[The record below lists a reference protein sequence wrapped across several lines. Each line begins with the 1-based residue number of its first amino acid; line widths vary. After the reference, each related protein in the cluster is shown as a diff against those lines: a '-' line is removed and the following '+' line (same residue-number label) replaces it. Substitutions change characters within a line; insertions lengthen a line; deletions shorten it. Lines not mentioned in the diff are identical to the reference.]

1 MDQIQAMRI
10 FTRVVEA
17 GTFTRAADSLSLPKA
32 TVTKH
37 VQALEERLRVKL
49 LNRTTRRVTVTADGA
64 AYYERTVRLL
74 SDLDDIEASMTN
86 ARANPMGRLRVD
98 VGTSVAQLLIIP
110 HLADFQTRFPDIQL
124 DLGVSDRTVDL
135 IGDNVDCVIRGGEL
149 TDQSLVARR
158 IGNLEFIT
166 VASPDYLARKGTPQ
180 HPLELEEKHTS
191 LLYFSP
197 QSGRHYPLEF
207 RKGAESIDINGP
219 YQVSVNEANAYVTA
233 ALHGMGVAQIT
244 SFQAQ
249 KHLKAGTLVQLLPD
263 WTQPLLPVYVV
274 YPPNRHLS
282 AKVRAFVDW
291 TAELFQ
297 RDPHLQRHE
306 GLAWAAVQARLEANP
321 RASRTVPFVA
331 KATGV
336 PLAKAAARIA
346 LGESIVDLRADV
358 YSVTDLPPAM
368 GVENETYTRARA
380 SARSCDDLAHPKLTA
395 RGGVYPPSLVT
406 SWPSGLVN
414 EKPDSLFL
422 DKVLTNA

>member
-74 SDLDDIEASMTN
+74 ADLDDIEASMTN
-86 ARANPMGRLRVD
+86 ARANPLGRLRVD

-110 HLADFQTRFPDIQL
+110 HLAEFQARYPDIQL

-135 IGDNVDCVIRGGEL
+135 IGDNVDCVIRGGAL
-149 TDQSLVARR
+149 SDQSLVARR
-158 IGNLEFIT
+158 IGNLEFLT
-166 VASPDYLARKGTPQ
+166 VASPDYLARKGTPV
-180 HPLELEEKHTS
+180 HPLEVEAKHSS

-207 RKGAESIDINGP
+207 RKGAESIDIHGP
-219 YQVSVNEANAYVTA
+219 YQVSVNEANAYVSA
-233 ALHGMGVAQIT
+233 AVQGLGIAQIT

-249 KHLKAGTLVQLLPD
+249 RHLQSGALVQLLPE

-291 TAELFQ
+291 AAELFQ
-297 RDPHLQRHE
+297 REPYMQR
-306 GLAWAAVQARLEANP
+306 
-321 RASRTVPFVA
+321 T
-331 KATGV
+331 
-336 PLAKAAARIA
+336 
-346 LGESIVDLRADV
+346 ES
-358 YSVTDLPPAM
+358 P
-368 GVENETYTRARA
+368 
-380 SARSCDDLAHPKLTA
+380 SA
-395 RGGVYPPSLVT
+395 
-406 SWPSGLVN
+406 
-414 EKPDSLFL
+414 
-422 DKVLTNA
+422 

>member
-149 TDQSLVARR
+149 ADQSLVARR

-166 VASPDYLARKGTPQ
+166 VASPSYLAHHGTPL
-180 HPLELEEKHTS
+180 HPLDLEQGHRNII
-191 LLYFSP
+191 YFSP
-197 QSGRHYPLEF
+197 VSMRRYPLEF
-207 RKGAESIDINGP
+207 HRNGEVLEISSP
-219 YQVSVNEANAYVTA
+219 AQLAVNEANSYVA
-233 ALHGMGVAQIT
+233 AIVAGHGVGQIT
-244 SFQAQ
+244 TFQA
-249 KHLKAGTLVQLLPD
+249 HEYLTRGELVHLLPE
-263 WTQPLLPVYVV
+263 WGQPLLPVYVV

-291 TAELFQ
+291 AAELFVLH
-297 RDPHLQRHE
+297 PHLQR
-306 GLAWAAVQARLEANP
+306 
-321 RASRTVPFVA
+321 VA
-331 KATGV
+331 
-336 PLAKAAARIA
+336 
-346 LGESIVDLRADV
+346 
-358 YSVTDLPPAM
+358 
-368 GVENETYTRARA
+368 
-380 SARSCDDLAHPKLTA
+380 C
-395 RGGVYPPSLVT
+395 
-406 SWPSGLVN
+406 
-414 EKPDSLFL
+414 
-422 DKVLTNA
+422 